1 MRLLLLGCLLMG
13 LPFGSMAQQGT
24 SEFDSSTVN
33 RIDFSTLA
41 PTSEPTPPPVQTEAP
56 SIPLALDSVVPV
68 STPEPDFS
76 SQIVDSPLPATPESI
91 QAPAPVDSAELAESL
106 DSSEPVNSDMP
117 ATGPSH
123 ERPFQID
130 PVRAGLQ
137 DQRFA
142 RSEGIYWLGFG
153 ATIVGFTLQL
163 SPLVG
168 GGPEQVIFGTGLFML
183 GTPLMGW
190 GSKGMLDVAREID
203 PGLPAS
209 MSWSWYGLS
218 WLSMGCGALMV
229 ADENEFWGGAFL
241 VGGVVLHYIA
251 AWGFAKDGVHA
262 SSTYEK
268 RVVIQPVLKIAHDRD
283 WAPGLQLSLLW

>member
-1 MRLLLLGCLLMG
+1 MG
-13 LPFGSMAQQGT
+13 LPFGSMAQEGA
-24 SEFDSSTVN
+24 SAFDSSTVH

-41 PTSEPTPPPVQTEAP
+41 PISEPTPPPVQTEAP
-56 SIPLALDSVVPV
+56 SEPLALDTVVPV
-68 STPEPDFS
+68 SAPEPD
-76 SQIVDSPLPATPESI
+76 SI

-106 DSSEPVNSDMP
+106 DSSEPVISDMP
-117 ATGPSH
+117 ATGPSR

-142 RSEGIYWLGFG
+142 SSQVIYWLGWG
-153 ATIVGFTLQL
+153 STIVGFTLQL

-168 GGPEQVIFGTGLFML
+168 GGLEQVIYGTGLFML
-183 GTPLMGW
+183 GTPLMGL
-190 GSKGMLDVAREID
+190 GSLGMLKVAREID

-209 MSWSWYGLS
+209 LSWSWYGLS

-241 VGGVVLHYIA
+241 VGGVVLHYVA

-262 SSTYEK
+262 RSTYEK
-268 RVVIQPVLKIAHDRD
+268 RVVIQPVLKISHDSD